1 MKKDILRKIDLLV
14 EMSGT
19 ANTYETLQ
27 EELQNLDTEIA
38 ELKQIIK
45 RLKISLSRSDYV
57 NANERIIDENIKMG
71 IENRLKCRK
80 RLLESCE
87 EKIKNIS
94 LEEENSHASI
104 TSKENEL
111 ERLKVFLESLE
122 LKLKSDFI
130 DKKTYSFYENLI
142 NKTNQEI
149 TDCEEKLN
157 QNKDAYNEITN
168 KLASLG
174 NEKRLLIN
182 NIEEEEKEYQK
193 VSTSL
198 KNTSSYIDTKRKK
211 EDEDFIDEYQNKLEA
226 LETNRLTIITDAA
239 YIGHEATSLYLDGD
253 NVGALAKIG
262 ELVTIVN
269 AMPYM
274 EEKYSELDEL
284 LATKTRKRDEFASSI
299 EDKKYL
305 GQNVK
310 AIEIR
315 TKYLKQSLTK
325 LEKEQKEL
333 LEKIKSIDTKEIP
346 DLIMMIENIKECRD
360 NLDAS
365 LKDYKKVLNTNQ
377 DYKTPKKEAMLKSA
391 FKKKSEELHVV
402 ENILSSFET
411 NLQNLVI
418 YSKKLGEQ
426 ELSKY
431 DNECVNIKN
440 ELHILEKAK
449 MLKDGD
455 TEILAIEKDKDTLK
469 ELCEDVEAVTH
480 RKKYKQLPN
489 EIYDEIEMLLNDN
502 QPSQLVSAS
511 NVNLEDYRIEDVKT
525 EELSEIHEE
534 KNVEEPKN
542 IIEPITVTSIE
553 DIEDHETVKFPPRV
567 SKDEKKDLLK
577 VVSIES
583 LEEPKPKE
591 EPKKEENFA
600 NLDDFMINDFNANEY
615 ISFNDL
621 LDGDND
627 A

>member
-1 MKKDILRKIDLLV
+1 
-14 EMSGT
+14 
-19 ANTYETLQ
+19 
-27 EELQNLDTEIA
+27 
-38 ELKQIIK
+38 
-45 RLKISLSRSDYV
+45 
-57 NANERIIDENIKMG
+57 
-71 IENRLKCRK
+71 
-80 RLLESCE
+80 
-87 EKIKNIS
+87 
-94 LEEENSHASI
+94 
-104 TSKENEL
+104 
-111 ERLKVFLESLE
+111 
-122 LKLKSDFI
+122 
-130 DKKTYSFYENLI
+130 
-142 NKTNQEI
+142 
-149 TDCEEKLN
+149 
-157 QNKDAYNEITN
+157 
-168 KLASLG
+168 
-174 NEKRLLIN
+174 
-182 NIEEEEKEYQK
+182 
-193 VSTSL
+193 
-198 KNTSSYIDTKRKK
+198 
-211 EDEDFIDEYQNKLEA
+211 
-226 LETNRLTIITDAA
+226 
-239 YIGHEATSLYLDGD
+239 
-253 NVGALAKIG
+253 
-262 ELVTIVN
+262 
-269 AMPYM
+269 M

-431 DNECVNIKN
+431 DSECVNIKN